1 MVSSA
6 IGEVPGSTQ
15 MKASRSN
22 VPAAQ
27 IEKRVV
33 VIRAGAGDEVGW
45 DTIRSGIIGDSGFPS
60 GVRLSRAPKIQAMR
74 LGRVFFPALLLGAAL
89 GAYFGREVKEAVSGP
104 AVAEA
109 QTVPAS
115 GSRERVLDADERSTI
130 SLFKNSQA
138 AVAFITTTEQ
148 QMDFWSRTVSEQA
161 TGSGSGFVWD
171 DKGHIVTNYH
181 VVQPVVDSRSGE
193 ITVTLRDKN
202 LAGTLVGAAP
212 ELDLAVIKVT
222 APRSDL
228 SPLPVGGSAEL
239 EVGQK
244 VFAIGNP
251 FGLDHTLTTGI
262 VSALGRTITS
272 VLNTPIEDVIQTDA
286 AINPGN
292 SGGPLL
298 DSSGR
303 LIGVNT
309 AIYSPSGANAGIGFA
324 VPVDTVSRVVPQL
337 IQYGRMR
344 RPVIGVR
351 TDTRLD
357 GLVARRFG
365 VRGAV
370 IMEVDKGSAAARAG
384 LTGVDV
390 DARSISV
397 GDVITEINGKPVTS
411 QADLSGR
418 LSYIEPGA
426 TVDMK
431 VWRDGKT
438 RTVKLTLGAS

>member
-1 MVSSA
+1 MS
-6 IGEVPGSTQ
+6 
-15 MKASRSN
+15 
-22 VPAAQ
+22 
-27 IEKRVV
+27 
-33 VIRAGAGDEVGW
+33 
-45 DTIRSGIIGDSGFPS
+45 
-60 GVRLSRAPKIQAMR
+60 
-74 LGRVFFPALLLGAAL
+74 LGRVFFPALLLGGAL
-89 GAYFGREVKEAVSGP
+89 GVFFARDIKDATSRP

-109 QTVPAS
+109 QARPDPVSAD
-115 GSRERVLDADERSTI
+115 RERNLDADERSTI
-130 SLFKNSQA
+130 KLFKNSQS

-148 QMDFWSRTVSEQA
+148 QMDFWSRTVSEQP

-171 DKGHIVTNYH
+171 NEGHIVTNYH
-181 VVQPVVDSRSGE
+181 VVQPVVNSRSGE
-193 ITVTLRDKN
+193 ITVTLSDKN

-212 ELDLAVIKVT
+212 ELDLAVVKVT
-222 APRSDL
+222 APKADL
-228 SPLPVGGSAEL
+228 KPIPVGTSTGL

-324 VPVDTVSRVVPQL
+324 VPVDTINRVVPQL
-337 IQYGRMR
+337 IKYGQMR
-344 RPVIGVR
+344 RPVIGVGL
-351 TDTRLD
+351 DPRLD

-365 VRGAV
+365 VLGAV
-370 IMEVDKGSAAARAG
+370 IANVAKGSAAARAG
-384 LTGVDV
+384 LTGIDLG
-390 DARSISV
+390 RNSISV
-397 GDVITEINGKPVTS
+397 GDVITEIDGKAVKS
-411 QADLSGR
+411 QAELTGR

-426 TVDMK
+426 TVNMK

-438 RTVKLTLGAS
+438 RTVSLKLGTSN

>member
-1 MVSSA
+1 
-6 IGEVPGSTQ
+6 
-15 MKASRSN
+15 
-22 VPAAQ
+22 
-27 IEKRVV
+27 
-33 VIRAGAGDEVGW
+33 
-45 DTIRSGIIGDSGFPS
+45 
-60 GVRLSRAPKIQAMR
+60 MR
-74 LGRVFFPALLLGAAL
+74 LGRVFFPALLLGAVL
-89 GAYFGREVKEAVSGP
+89 GAYFGGDVRNSVSRP

-109 QTVPAS
+109 Q
-115 GSRERVLDADERSTI
+115 SRPDPGARTRNLDADERLTI
-130 SLFKNSQA
+130 ALFKRSQA

-148 QMDFWSRTVSEQA
+148 QVDFWSRTVSEQA

-171 DKGHIVTNYH
+171 DQGHIVTNYH
-181 VVQPVVDSRSGE
+181 VVEPVVGSRSAE
-193 ITVTLRDKN
+193 IMVTLQDKN
-202 LAGTLVGAAP
+202 LVGTLVGTAP
-212 ELDLAVIKVT
+212 ELDLAVIKVQ
-222 APRSDL
+222 APKSDL
-228 SPLPVGGSAEL
+228 KPIPVGASANL

-298 DSSGR
+298 DSSGL

-337 IQYGRMR
+337 IQFGQMR
-344 RPVIGVR
+344 RPVIGVT

-370 IMEVDKGSAAARAG
+370 ILNVEKGSAAARAG
-384 LTGVDV
+384 LSGVDI
-390 DARSISV
+390 DRKSIRV
-397 GDVITEINGKPVTS
+397 GDVITEIDGKAVTS

-426 TVDMK
+426 TVNVK

-438 RTVKLTLGAS
+438 RTVKLVLGASR

>member
-1 MVSSA
+1 
-6 IGEVPGSTQ
+6 
-15 MKASRSN
+15 
-22 VPAAQ
+22 
-27 IEKRVV
+27 
-33 VIRAGAGDEVGW
+33 
-45 DTIRSGIIGDSGFPS
+45 
-60 GVRLSRAPKIQAMR
+60 MR
-74 LGRVFFPALLLGAAL
+74 LGRVFFPALLLGGVI
-89 GAYFGREVKEAVSGP
+89 GAYFGRDIKNAVSQD

-109 QTVPAS
+109 QTRPAA
-115 GSRERVLDADERSTI
+115 RERSLDTDERATI
-130 SLFKNSQA
+130 ALFRESQA
-138 AVAFITTTEQ
+138 AVVFITTTEQ
-148 QMDFWSRTVSEQA
+148 QIDFYSRTVSEQP

-181 VVQPVVDSRSGE
+181 VVQPVVESRSAE

-202 LAGTLVGAAP
+202 ITGKVVGVAP
-212 ELDLAVIKVT
+212 ELDIAVIQIDADK
-222 APRSDL
+222 AQLR
-228 SPLPVGGSAEL
+228 PLPVGASADL

-272 VLNTPIEDVIQTDA
+272 VLNTPIQDVIQTDA

-324 VPVDTVSRVVPQL
+324 VPVDTVNRVVPQL
-337 IQYGRMR
+337 IQFGRMR
-344 RPVIGVR
+344 RPVIGVQLNSQ
-351 TDTRLD
+351 LD
-357 GLVARRFG
+357 ALVARRFG

-370 IMEVDKGSAAARAG
+370 IYIVAPGSAAARAG
-384 LTGVDV
+384 LSGTDV
-390 DARSISV
+390 SKTSISV
-397 GDVITEINGKPVTS
+397 GDVITEIDGKPVTN
-411 QADLSGR
+411 QAELQGR

-438 RTVKLTLGAS
+438 RTVKLKLGASQ

>member
-1 MVSSA
+1 
-6 IGEVPGSTQ
+6 
-15 MKASRSN
+15 
-22 VPAAQ
+22 
-27 IEKRVV
+27 
-33 VIRAGAGDEVGW
+33 RA
-45 DTIRSGIIGDSGFPS
+45 RN
-60 GVRLSRAPKIQAMR
+60 
-74 LGRVFFPALLLGAAL
+74 
-89 GAYFGREVKEAVSGP
+89 
-104 AVAEA
+104 
-109 QTVPAS
+109 
-115 GSRERVLDADERSTI
+115 LDADEQATI
-130 SLFKNSQA
+130 ALFKDSQA

-148 QMDFWSRTVSEQA
+148 QVDFWSRTVSEQA

-181 VVQPVVDSRSGE
+181 VVQPVVGSRSAE
-193 ITVTLRDKN
+193 IRVTLRDRN

-212 ELDLAVIKVT
+212 ELDLAVIRVE
-222 APRSDL
+222 APGAELGALPLGSSSD
-228 SPLPVGGSAEL
+228 L

-309 AIYSPSGANAGIGFA
+309 AIYSPSGTNAGIGFA

-337 IQYGRMR
+337 IQFGRMR

-351 TDTRLD
+351 LDSRLD

-370 IMEVDKGSAAARAG
+370 IMDVEKGSAAARAG
-384 LTGVDV
+384 LTGVDM
-390 DARSISV
+390 DRNSISV
-397 GDVITEINGKPVTS
+397 GDVITEIDGKPVLS
-411 QADLSGR
+411 QTDLSGR

-438 RTVKLTLGAS
+438 RTVKLKLGTSE

>member
-1 MVSSA
+1 
-6 IGEVPGSTQ
+6 
-15 MKASRSN
+15 
-22 VPAAQ
+22 
-27 IEKRVV
+27 
-33 VIRAGAGDEVGW
+33 
-45 DTIRSGIIGDSGFPS
+45 
-60 GVRLSRAPKIQAMR
+60 MR
-74 LGRVFFPALLLGAAL
+74 LGRVFFPALLLGAVL
-89 GAYFGREVKEAVSGP
+89 GAYFGGDVRNSVSRP

-109 QTVPAS
+109 Q
-115 GSRERVLDADERSTI
+115 SRPDPGARTRNLDADERLTI
-130 SLFKNSQA
+130 ALFKQSQA

-148 QMDFWSRTVSEQA
+148 QVDFWSRTVSEQA

-171 DKGHIVTNYH
+171 DQGHIVTNYH
-181 VVQPVVDSRSGE
+181 VVEPVVGSRSAE
-193 ITVTLRDKN
+193 IMVTLQDKN
-202 LAGTLVGAAP
+202 LVGTLVGTAP
-212 ELDLAVIKVT
+212 ELDLAVIKVQ
-222 APRSDL
+222 APKSDL
-228 SPLPVGGSAEL
+228 KPIPVGASANL

-298 DSSGR
+298 DSSGL

-337 IQYGRMR
+337 IQFGQMR
-344 RPVIGVR
+344 RPVIGVT

-370 IMEVDKGSAAARAG
+370 ILNVEKGSAAARAG
-384 LTGVDV
+384 LSGVDI
-390 DARSISV
+390 DRKSIRV
-397 GDVITEINGKPVTS
+397 GDVITEIDGKAVTS

-426 TVDMK
+426 TVNVK

-438 RTVKLTLGAS
+438 RTVKLVLGASR

>member
-1 MVSSA
+1 
-6 IGEVPGSTQ
+6 
-15 MKASRSN
+15 
-22 VPAAQ
+22 
-27 IEKRVV
+27 
-33 VIRAGAGDEVGW
+33 
-45 DTIRSGIIGDSGFPS
+45 
-60 GVRLSRAPKIQAMR
+60 
-74 LGRVFFPALLLGAAL
+74 
-89 GAYFGREVKEAVSGP
+89 
-104 AVAEA
+104 
-109 QTVPAS
+109 
-115 GSRERVLDADERSTI
+115 
-130 SLFKNSQA
+130 
-138 AVAFITTTEQ
+138 
-148 QMDFWSRTVSEQA
+148 MDFWSRTVSEQA

-181 VVQPVVDSRSGE
+181 VVQPVAEGSRGSE

-202 LAGTLVGAAP
+202 LAGTLVGVAP
-212 ELDLAVIKVT
+212 ELDLAVIRVQ
-222 APRSDL
+222 ASRADL
-228 SPLPVGGSAEL
+228 KPLAVGASAGL

-303 LIGVNT
+303 LIAVNT

-337 IQYGRMR
+337 IEFGRMR
-344 RPVIGVR
+344 RPVIGV
-351 TDTRLD
+351 TLNPQLD

-365 VRGAV
+365 VQGAV
-370 IMEVDKGSAAARAG
+370 IQGVEKGSAAARAG
-384 LTGVDV
+384 LSGVEAD
-390 DARSISV
+390 RNTIRI
-397 GDVITEINGKPVTS
+397 GDVITEIDNKAVAS
-411 QADLSGR
+411 QADLTGR

-426 TVDMK
+426 TVSMK
-431 VWRDGKT
+431 VWRDGKI
-438 RTVKLTLGAS
+438 RTVKLTLGASR

>member
-1 MVSSA
+1 
-6 IGEVPGSTQ
+6 
-15 MKASRSN
+15 
-22 VPAAQ
+22 
-27 IEKRVV
+27 
-33 VIRAGAGDEVGW
+33 
-45 DTIRSGIIGDSGFPS
+45 
-60 GVRLSRAPKIQAMR
+60 MR

-89 GAYFGREVKEAVSGP
+89 GAYFGRDLKDVVTSPG
-104 AVAEA
+104 VAEA
-109 QTVPAS
+109 QTRPAA
-115 GSRERVLDADERSTI
+115 GSKERNLDPDERATI
-130 SLFKNSQA
+130 SLFRESQA

-148 QMDFWSRTVSEQA
+148 QIDFRSRTISEQA

-181 VVQPVVDSRSGE
+181 VVEPVVGSRSAE
-193 ITVTLRDKN
+193 ITVTLQDKN

-212 ELDLAVIKVT
+212 ELDLAVIRVT
-222 APRSDL
+222 APKSDL
-228 SPLPVGGSAEL
+228 KPIPVGGSGDL

-324 VPVDTVSRVVPQL
+324 VPADTVSRVVPQL
-337 IQYGRMR
+337 IQFGKMR

-370 IMEVDKGSAAARAG
+370 ILDVEKGSAAARAG

-390 DARSISV
+390 DRNTISV
-397 GDVITEINGKPVTS
+397 GDVITEINGKAVAS

-438 RTVKLTLGAS
+438 RTVKLTLGGSS

>member
-1 MVSSA
+1 
-6 IGEVPGSTQ
+6 
-15 MKASRSN
+15 
-22 VPAAQ
+22 
-27 IEKRVV
+27 
-33 VIRAGAGDEVGW
+33 
-45 DTIRSGIIGDSGFPS
+45 
-60 GVRLSRAPKIQAMR
+60 MR

-89 GAYFGREVKEAVSGP
+89 GAYFGRDIKEAVSGP
-104 AVAEA
+104 SVAEA
-109 QTVPAS
+109 QTRPEA
-115 GSRERVLDADERSTI
+115 GSKERNLDADERATI
-130 SLFKNSQA
+130 ALFKESQA

-148 QMDFWSRTVSEQA
+148 QIDFWSRTVSEQA

-171 DKGHIVTNYH
+171 DNGHIVTNYH
-181 VVQPVVDSRSGE
+181 VVQPVAEGSRGAE
-193 ITVTLRDKN
+193 ITVTLQDKN
-202 LAGTLVGAAP
+202 LAGTLVGVAP
-212 ELDLAVIKVT
+212 ELDLAVIRVETSK
-222 APRSDL
+222 RDL
-228 SPLPVGGSAEL
+228 KPLAVGASANL

-337 IQYGRMR
+337 IQFGKMR

-351 TDTRLD
+351 TDARLD
-357 GLVARRFG
+357 SLVARRFG

-370 IMEVDKGSAAARAG
+370 ILDVEKGSAAARAG
-384 LTGVDV
+384 LTGIEAD
-390 DARSISV
+390 RSSISV
-397 GDVITEINGKPVTS
+397 GDVITEIDGKPVTG

-426 TVDMK
+426 TVNVK
-431 VWRDGKT
+431 VWRDGKV
-438 RTVKLTLGAS
+438 REVKLTLGATR

>member
-1 MVSSA
+1 MS
-6 IGEVPGSTQ
+6 
-15 MKASRSN
+15 
-22 VPAAQ
+22 
-27 IEKRVV
+27 
-33 VIRAGAGDEVGW
+33 
-45 DTIRSGIIGDSGFPS
+45 
-60 GVRLSRAPKIQAMR
+60 
-74 LGRVFFPALLLGAAL
+74 LGRVFFPALLLGTAL
-89 GAYFGREVKEAVSGP
+89 GVYFGRDIKEAVSHP
-104 AVAEA
+104 RIAEA
-109 QTVPAS
+109 QTRPEPAS
-115 GSRERVLDADERSTI
+115 RNLDADEKATI
-130 SLFKNSQA
+130 ALFKASQA

-171 DKGHIVTNYH
+171 DTGHIVTNYH
-181 VVQPVVDSRSGE
+181 VVQPVVEGSRGSE
-193 ITVTLRDKN
+193 ITVTLQDKN
-202 LAGTLVGAAP
+202 LAGTLVGVAP
-212 ELDLAVIKVT
+212 ELDLAVIRVE
-222 APRSDL
+222 ASRGDL
-228 SPLPVGGSAEL
+228 KPLAVGASGGL

-324 VPVDTVSRVVPQL
+324 VPVDTISRVVPQL
-337 IQYGRMR
+337 IQFGRMR
-344 RPVIGVR
+344 RPVIGV
-351 TDTRLD
+351 TLNPQLD

-370 IMEVDKGSAAARAG
+370 IQGVEKGSAAARAG
-384 LTGVDV
+384 LSGVDT
-390 DARSISV
+390 DRNTIRI
-397 GDVITEINGKPVTS
+397 GDVITEIDNKPVAS
-411 QADLSGR
+411 QADLTGR

-426 TVDMK
+426 MVTMK

-438 RTVKLTLGAS
+438 RTVKLTLGASR

>member
-1 MVSSA
+1 
-6 IGEVPGSTQ
+6 
-15 MKASRSN
+15 
-22 VPAAQ
+22 
-27 IEKRVV
+27 
-33 VIRAGAGDEVGW
+33 
-45 DTIRSGIIGDSGFPS
+45 
-60 GVRLSRAPKIQAMR
+60 MR

-89 GAYFGREVKEAVSGP
+89 GAYFGRNIKEAVSGP
-104 AVAEA
+104 SVAEA
-109 QTVPAS
+109 QTRPEA
-115 GSRERVLDADERSTI
+115 GSKERNLDADERATI
-130 SLFKNSQA
+130 ALFKESQA

-148 QMDFWSRTVSEQA
+148 QVDFWSRTVSEQA

-181 VVQPVVDSRSGE
+181 VVQPVAEGSRGSE
-193 ITVTLRDKN
+193 ITVTLQDQN
-202 LAGTLVGAAP
+202 LAGTLVGIAP
-212 ELDLAVIKVT
+212 ELDLAVIRVET
-222 APRSDL
+222 AKRDL
-228 SPLPVGGSAEL
+228 KPLAVGASANL

-324 VPVDTVSRVVPQL
+324 VPVDTVNRVVPQL
-337 IQYGRMR
+337 IQFGKMR

-351 TDTRLD
+351 TDARLD
-357 GLVARRFG
+357 SLVARRFG

-370 IMEVDKGSAAARAG
+370 ILDVEKGSAAARAG
-384 LTGVDV
+384 LSGIEADRT
-390 DARSISV
+390 SISV
-397 GDVITEINGKPVTS
+397 GDVITEIDGKPVTS

-426 TVDMK
+426 TVNVK
-431 VWRDGKT
+431 VWRDGKF
-438 RTVKLTLGAS
+438 RAVKLTLGASR

>member
-1 MVSSA
+1 
-6 IGEVPGSTQ
+6 
-15 MKASRSN
+15 
-22 VPAAQ
+22 
-27 IEKRVV
+27 
-33 VIRAGAGDEVGW
+33 
-45 DTIRSGIIGDSGFPS
+45 
-60 GVRLSRAPKIQAMR
+60 MR

-89 GAYFGREVKEAVSGP
+89 GAYFGRDIKDTVSGP
-104 AVAEA
+104 RVAEA
-109 QTVPAS
+109 QTNTAA
-115 GSRERVLDADERSTI
+115 RDRTLDADERSTI
-130 SLFKNSQA
+130 ALFKQSQA

-148 QMDFWSRTVSEQA
+148 QVDYWSRTVSEQP

-171 DKGHIVTNYH
+171 NKGHIVTNYH
-181 VVQPVVDSRSGE
+181 VVQPVVGSRSAE
-193 ITVTLRDKN
+193 ITVTLQDKN
-202 LAGTLVGAAP
+202 LAGTVVGVAP
-212 ELDLAVIKVT
+212 ELDLAVILVT
-222 APRSDL
+222 APKADL
-228 SPLPVGGSAEL
+228 KPLPVGGSADL

-272 VLNTPIEDVIQTDA
+272 VLNTPIEGVIQTDA

-337 IQYGRMR
+337 IQFGKMK

-351 TDTRLD
+351 LDGRLD

-365 VRGAV
+365 VLGAV
-370 IMEVDKGSAAARAG
+370 IMSVERGSPAAAAG
-384 LTGVDV
+384 LTGVDMGRNSV
-390 DARSISV
+390 SI
-397 GDVITEINGKPVTS
+397 GDVITEIDGKPVTS
-411 QADLSGR
+411 QADLTGR

-426 TVDMK
+426 TVTMK
-431 VWRDGKT
+431 VWRDNKT
-438 RTVKLTLGAS
+438 RTVSLKLGASS

>member
-1 MVSSA
+1 
-6 IGEVPGSTQ
+6 
-15 MKASRSN
+15 
-22 VPAAQ
+22 
-27 IEKRVV
+27 
-33 VIRAGAGDEVGW
+33 
-45 DTIRSGIIGDSGFPS
+45 
-60 GVRLSRAPKIQAMR
+60 MR

-89 GAYFGREVKEAVSGP
+89 GAYFGRDIKQAVGGA

-109 QTVPAS
+109 QTRSEP
-115 GSRERVLDADERSTI
+115 GSKERNLDPDERSTI
-130 SLFKNSQA
+130 ALFKESQA
-138 AVAFITTTEQ
+138 AVAFITTTQ
-148 QMDFWSRTVSEQA
+148 QQIDFWSRTVSEQA

-181 VVQPVVDSRSGE
+181 VVQPVAEGSRGAE
-193 ITVTLRDKN
+193 ITVTLQDKN
-202 LAGTLVGAAP
+202 LAGTLVGSAP
-212 ELDLAVIKVT
+212 ELDIAVIRVETAKRDLTPLAVG
-222 APRSDL
+222 A
-228 SPLPVGGSAEL
+228 SANL

-272 VLNTPIEDVIQTDA
+272 VLNTPIQDVIQTDA

-337 IQYGRMR
+337 IQYGKMR
-344 RPVIGVR
+344 RPVIGVSMNS
-351 TDTRLD
+351 RLD
-357 GLVARRFG
+357 GLVERRFG

-370 IMEVDKGSAAARAG
+370 ILSVEPGSPAANAG
-384 LTGVDV
+384 L
-390 DARSISV
+390 
-397 GDVITEINGKPVTS
+397 
-411 QADLSGR
+411 QAADIGL
-418 LSYIEPGA
+418 
-426 TVDMK
+426 K
-431 VWRDGKT
+431 VK
-438 RTVKLTLGAS
+438 

>member
-1 MVSSA
+1 
-6 IGEVPGSTQ
+6 
-15 MKASRSN
+15 
-22 VPAAQ
+22 
-27 IEKRVV
+27 
-33 VIRAGAGDEVGW
+33 
-45 DTIRSGIIGDSGFPS
+45 
-60 GVRLSRAPKIQAMR
+60 MR

-89 GAYFGREVKEAVSGP
+89 GAYFGKDIKEAVSRSS
-104 AVAEA
+104 VAEA
-109 QTVPAS
+109 QTRPGTTPPRA
-115 GSRERVLDADERSTI
+115 RNLDADEQATI
-130 SLFKNSQA
+130 ALFKDSQA

-148 QMDFWSRTVSEQA
+148 QVDFWSRTVSEQA

-181 VVQPVVDSRSGE
+181 VVQPVVGSRSAE
-193 ITVTLRDKN
+193 IRVTLRDRN

-212 ELDLAVIKVT
+212 ELDLAVIRVE
-222 APRSDL
+222 APGAELGALPLGSSSD
-228 SPLPVGGSAEL
+228 L

-309 AIYSPSGANAGIGFA
+309 AIYSPSGTNAGIGFA

-337 IQYGRMR
+337 IQFGRMR

-351 TDTRLD
+351 LDSRLD

-370 IMEVDKGSAAARAG
+370 IMDVEKGSAAARAG
-384 LTGVDV
+384 LTGVDM
-390 DARSISV
+390 DRNS
-397 GDVITEINGKPVTS
+397 
-411 QADLSGR
+411 
-418 LSYIEPGA
+418 
-426 TVDMK
+426 
-431 VWRDGKT
+431 
-438 RTVKLTLGAS
+438 

>member
-1 MVSSA
+1 
-6 IGEVPGSTQ
+6 
-15 MKASRSN
+15 
-22 VPAAQ
+22 
-27 IEKRVV
+27 
-33 VIRAGAGDEVGW
+33 
-45 DTIRSGIIGDSGFPS
+45 
-60 GVRLSRAPKIQAMR
+60 MR
-74 LGRVFFPALLLGAAL
+74 LGRVFFPALLLGAVL
-89 GAYFGREVKEAVSGP
+89 GAYFGGDVRNSVSRP

-109 QTVPAS
+109 Q
-115 GSRERVLDADERSTI
+115 SRPDPGARTRNLDADERSTI
-130 SLFKNSQA
+130 ALFKQSQA

-148 QMDFWSRTVSEQA
+148 QVDFWSRTVSEQA

-171 DKGHIVTNYH
+171 DQGHIVTNYH
-181 VVQPVVDSRSGE
+181 VVEPVVGSRSAE
-193 ITVTLRDKN
+193 IMVTLQDKN
-202 LAGTLVGAAP
+202 LVGTLVGTAP
-212 ELDLAVIKVT
+212 ELDLAVIKVQ
-222 APRSDL
+222 APKSDL
-228 SPLPVGGSAEL
+228 KPIPVGASANL

-298 DSSGR
+298 DSSGL

-337 IQYGRMR
+337 IQFGQMR
-344 RPVIGVR
+344 RPVIGVT

-370 IMEVDKGSAAARAG
+370 ILNVEKGSAAARAG
-384 LTGVDV
+384 LSGVDI
-390 DARSISV
+390 DRKSIRV
-397 GDVITEINGKPVTS
+397 GDVITEIDGKAVTS

-426 TVDMK
+426 TVNVK

-438 RTVKLTLGAS
+438 RTVKLVLGASR

>member
-1 MVSSA
+1 
-6 IGEVPGSTQ
+6 
-15 MKASRSN
+15 
-22 VPAAQ
+22 
-27 IEKRVV
+27 
-33 VIRAGAGDEVGW
+33 
-45 DTIRSGIIGDSGFPS
+45 
-60 GVRLSRAPKIQAMR
+60 MR
-74 LGRVFFPALLLGAAL
+74 LERVFFPALLLGAAL
-89 GAYFGREVKEAVSGP
+89 GAYFGREIKDVVSRP
-104 AVAEA
+104 SVAEA
-109 QTVPAS
+109 QTRPA
-115 GSRERVLDADERSTI
+115 GSPRERNLDTDERSTI
-130 SLFKNSQA
+130 ALFKRSQA

-148 QMDFWSRTVSEQA
+148 QVDFWSRTVSEQA

-171 DKGHIVTNYH
+171 DEGHIVTNYH
-181 VVQPVVDSRSGE
+181 VVQPALGSRSAE
-193 ITVTLRDKN
+193 IRVTLQDKS
-202 LAGTLVGAAP
+202 LKGTLVGEAP
-212 ELDLAVIKVT
+212 ELDLAVIRVE
-222 APRSDL
+222 APENDLRPIPPGRSSD
-228 SPLPVGGSAEL
+228 L

-272 VLNTPIEDVIQTDA
+272 LLNTPIEDVIQTDA

-298 DSSGR
+298 DSSGY

-344 RPVIGVR
+344 RPIIGVVL
-351 TDTRLD
+351 DSRLD

-370 IMEVDKGSAAARAG
+370 IREVERGSAADRAG
-384 LTGVDV
+384 LSGVDV
-390 DARSISV
+390 GRDSIAV
-397 GDVITEINGKPVTS
+397 GDVITEIDGRPVAS
-411 QADLSGR
+411 QSELAGR

-426 TVDMK
+426 TVGMK

-438 RTVKLTLGAS
+438 RTVRLTLGASK

>member
-1 MVSSA
+1 
-6 IGEVPGSTQ
+6 
-15 MKASRSN
+15 MK
-22 VPAAQ
+22 
-27 IEKRVV
+27 
-33 VIRAGAGDEVGW
+33 
-45 DTIRSGIIGDSGFPS
+45 
-60 GVRLSRAPKIQAMR
+60 
-74 LGRVFFPALLLGAAL
+74 LGRVFFPALLLGGVL
-89 GAYFGREVKEAVSGP
+89 GAYFGGDLRQSVSRP

-109 QTVPAS
+109 Q
-115 GSRERVLDADERSTI
+115 SRPQPGGKERNLDADERATI
-130 SLFKNSQA
+130 ALFKASQA

-148 QMDFWSRTVSEQA
+148 QVDFWSRTVSEQA

-171 DKGHIVTNYH
+171 DQGHIVTNYH
-181 VVQPVVDSRSGE
+181 VVEPVVGSRSGE
-193 ITVTLRDKN
+193 ITVTLQDKN

-212 ELDLAVIKVT
+212 ELDIAVIRVQ
-222 APRSDL
+222 APKSDL
-228 SPLPVGGSAEL
+228 KPIPVGTSGGL

-298 DSSGR
+298 DSSGL

-337 IQYGRMR
+337 IQYGKMR
-344 RPVIGVR
+344 RPVIGV
-351 TDTRLD
+351 TLDARLD

-370 IMEVDKGSAAARAG
+370 IREVEKNSAAARAG
-384 LTGVDV
+384 LSGIDV
-390 DARSISV
+390 DRNSISI
-397 GDVITEINGKPVTS
+397 GDVITEIDGKPVAS

-426 TVDMK
+426 VVNVK

-438 RTVKLTLGAS
+438 RTVKLVLGASR

>member
-1 MVSSA
+1 
-6 IGEVPGSTQ
+6 
-15 MKASRSN
+15 
-22 VPAAQ
+22 
-27 IEKRVV
+27 
-33 VIRAGAGDEVGW
+33 
-45 DTIRSGIIGDSGFPS
+45 
-60 GVRLSRAPKIQAMR
+60 MR

-89 GAYFGREVKEAVSGP
+89 GAYFGRDIKEAVSGP
-104 AVAEA
+104 SVAEA
-109 QTVPAS
+109 QTRPEA
-115 GSRERVLDADERSTI
+115 GSKERNLDADERATI
-130 SLFKNSQA
+130 ALFKESQA

-148 QMDFWSRTVSEQA
+148 QVDFWSRTVSEQA

-181 VVQPVVDSRSGE
+181 VVQPVAEGSRGSE
-193 ITVTLRDKN
+193 ITVTLQDQN
-202 LAGTLVGAAP
+202 LAGTLVGIAP
-212 ELDLAVIKVT
+212 ELDLAVIRVET
-222 APRSDL
+222 AKRDL
-228 SPLPVGGSAEL
+228 KPLAVGASANL

-324 VPVDTVSRVVPQL
+324 VPVDTVNRVVPQL
-337 IQYGRMR
+337 IQFGKMR

-351 TDTRLD
+351 TDARLD
-357 GLVARRFG
+357 SLVARRFG

-370 IMEVDKGSAAARAG
+370 ILDVEKGSAAARAG
-384 LTGVDV
+384 LSGIEADRT
-390 DARSISV
+390 SISV
-397 GDVITEINGKPVTS
+397 GDVITEIDGKPVTS

-426 TVDMK
+426 TVNVK
-431 VWRDGKT
+431 VWRDGKF
-438 RTVKLTLGAS
+438 RAVKLTLGASR

>member
-1 MVSSA
+1 
-6 IGEVPGSTQ
+6 
-15 MKASRSN
+15 
-22 VPAAQ
+22 
-27 IEKRVV
+27 
-33 VIRAGAGDEVGW
+33 
-45 DTIRSGIIGDSGFPS
+45 
-60 GVRLSRAPKIQAMR
+60 MR
-74 LGRVFFPALLLGAAL
+74 LGRVFFPALLLGAAI
-89 GAYFGREVKEAVSGP
+89 GAYFGRDIKDVVSRP
-104 AVAEA
+104 SVAEA
-109 QTVPAS
+109 QVRPQP
-115 GSRERVLDADERSTI
+115 GSQERNLDADERSTI
-130 SLFKNSQA
+130 ALFKQSQA

-148 QMDFWSRTVSEQA
+148 QVDLWSRTVSEQA

-171 DKGHIVTNYH
+171 ESGHIVTNYH
-181 VVQPVVDSRSGE
+181 VVQPVAEGSRGSE
-193 ITVTLRDKN
+193 ITVALQDKN
-202 LAGTLVGAAP
+202 LVGTLVGTAP
-212 ELDLAVIKVT
+212 ELDLAVIKVQ
-222 APRSDL
+222 AAKSDL
-228 SPLPVGGSAEL
+228 KPLAVGGSSSL

-337 IQYGRMR
+337 IQFGRMR
-344 RPVIGVR
+344 RPVIGVNLSP
-351 TDTRLD
+351 RLD
-357 GLVARRFG
+357 ALVARRFG

-370 IMEVDKGSAAARAG
+370 ISAVEKGSAAAQAG

-390 DARSISV
+390 DRERGSIAI
-397 GDVITEINGKPVTS
+397 GDVITEIDGRPVAS
-411 QADLSGR
+411 QAELTGR

-426 TVDMK
+426 TVSMK
-431 VWRDGKT
+431 VWRDGST
-438 RTVKLTLGAS
+438 RTVKLKLGATR

>member
-1 MVSSA
+1 
-6 IGEVPGSTQ
+6 
-15 MKASRSN
+15 
-22 VPAAQ
+22 
-27 IEKRVV
+27 
-33 VIRAGAGDEVGW
+33 
-45 DTIRSGIIGDSGFPS
+45 
-60 GVRLSRAPKIQAMR
+60 MR

-89 GAYFGREVKEAVSGP
+89 GAYFGRDLKQVVSRSS
-104 AVAEA
+104 VAEA
-109 QTVPAS
+109 QTRPEA
-115 GSRERVLDADERSTI
+115 GSKERNLDPDERLTI
-130 SLFKNSQA
+130 ALFKESQG

-148 QMDFWSRTVSEQA
+148 QVDFWSRTVSEQA

-181 VVQPVVDSRSGE
+181 VVQPVAEGSRGAE
-193 ITVTLRDKN
+193 ITVTLHDKN
-202 LAGTLVGAAP
+202 LAGTLVGVAP
-212 ELDLAVIKVT
+212 ELDLAVIQVQMPK
-222 APRSDL
+222 SDL
-228 SPLPVGGSAEL
+228 KPLAVGGSANL

-337 IQYGRMR
+337 IQYGKMR
-344 RPVIGVR
+344 RPVIGVNLNS
-351 TDTRLD
+351 RLD
-357 GLVARRFG
+357 GLVERRFG

-370 IMEVDKGSAAARAG
+370 ILSVEPGSAAARAG
-384 LTGVDV
+384 LQGADIEKS
-390 DARSISV
+390 SIRV
-397 GDVITEINGKPVTS
+397 GDVITEIDGKPVAS

-418 LSYIEPGA
+418 LSYIDPGA
-426 TVDMK
+426 TVNVK
-431 VWRDGKT
+431 VWRDGKV
-438 RTVKLTLGAS
+438 RTVKLTLGGSR

>member
-1 MVSSA
+1 
-6 IGEVPGSTQ
+6 
-15 MKASRSN
+15 MK
-22 VPAAQ
+22 P
-27 IEKRVV
+27 
-33 VIRAGAGDEVGW
+33 
-45 DTIRSGIIGDSGFPS
+45 
-60 GVRLSRAPKIQAMR
+60 
-74 LGRVFFPALLLGAAL
+74 GRVFFPALLVGAAL
-89 GAYFGREVKEAVSGP
+89 GAYFGRDLKEFLSRP
-104 AVAEA
+104 SVAEA
-109 QTVPAS
+109 QTRPEA
-115 GSRERVLDADERSTI
+115 GSRERNLDADERATI
-130 SLFKNSQA
+130 ALFKQSQA

-148 QMDFWSRTVSEQA
+148 QVDFWTRTVSEQA

-181 VVQPVVDSRSGE
+181 VVQPVAEGSRGAE
-193 ITVTLRDKN
+193 ITVTLQDKN
-202 LAGTLVGAAP
+202 LAGTLVGVAP
-212 ELDLAVIKVT
+212 ELDLAVIRVQ
-222 APRSDL
+222 APKSDL
-228 SPLPVGGSAEL
+228 KPLAVGASTGL

-324 VPVDTVSRVVPQL
+324 VPVDTVTRVVPQL
-337 IQYGRMR
+337 IQFGRMR
-344 RPVIGVR
+344 RPVIGV
-351 TDTRLD
+351 TTNPQLD

-365 VRGAV
+365 VSGAV
-370 IMEVDKGSAAARAG
+370 IVDVEKGSAAAKAG
-384 LTGVDV
+384 LSGVDMG
-390 DARSISV
+390 RNSV
-397 GDVITEINGKPVTS
+397 AIGDVITEIDGKPVTS
-411 QADLSGR
+411 RADLTGR

-426 TVDMK
+426 TVSMK

-438 RTVKLTLGAS
+438 RTVKLTLGASR

>member
-1 MVSSA
+1 MVAKFGPLVTGDA
-6 IGEVPGSTQ
+6 IIRDE
-15 MKASRSN
+15 ASQ
-22 VPAAQ
+22 AL
-27 IEKRVV
+27 
-33 VIRAGAGDEVGW
+33 GAIPETSPRIVG
-45 DTIRSGIIGDSGFPS
+45 
-60 GVRLSRAPKIQAMR
+60 MR

-89 GAYFGREVKEAVSGP
+89 GAYFGKDIKDAVSGP
-104 AVAEA
+104 SVAEA
-109 QTVPAS
+109 QTRPAS
-115 GSRERVLDADERSTI
+115 APRERNLDADERATI
-130 SLFKNSQA
+130 ALFKDSQA

-148 QMDFWSRTVSEQA
+148 RVDYWSRTVSEQA

-181 VVQPVVDSRSGE
+181 VVQPAVGSKSAE
-193 ITVTLRDKN
+193 IRVTLKDKN
-202 LAGTLVGAAP
+202 LTGTLVGAAP
-212 ELDLAVIKVT
+212 ELDLAVIRVEAAKEDLKHI
-222 APRSDL
+222 APGRSSD
-228 SPLPVGGSAEL
+228 L

-298 DSSGR
+298 DSSGQ
-303 LIGVNT
+303 LVGVNT
-309 AIYSPSGANAGIGFA
+309 AIYSPSGTNAGIGFA

-337 IQYGRMR
+337 IQFGRMR
-344 RPVIGVR
+344 RPVIGVEL
-351 TDTRLD
+351 DSRLD

-370 IMEVDKGSAAARAG
+370 IKAVTRGSAAARAG
-384 LTGVDV
+384 LTGVDIGA
-390 DARSISV
+390 DSIAV
-397 GDVITEINGKPVTS
+397 GDVITEIDGRAVTS
-411 QADLSGR
+411 RDELAGR

-426 TVDMK
+426 TVEIK

-438 RTVKLTLGAS
+438 RTVKLTLGAST

>member
-1 MVSSA
+1 
-6 IGEVPGSTQ
+6 
-15 MKASRSN
+15 
-22 VPAAQ
+22 
-27 IEKRVV
+27 
-33 VIRAGAGDEVGW
+33 
-45 DTIRSGIIGDSGFPS
+45 
-60 GVRLSRAPKIQAMR
+60 MR
-74 LGRVFFPALLLGAAL
+74 LGRVFFPALLLGGL
-89 GAYFGREVKEAVSGP
+89 VGGYFGRDIKEFVSGP
-104 AVAEA
+104 SVAEA
-109 QTVPAS
+109 QTRPAF
-115 GSRERVLDADERSTI
+115 GPARERNLDADERATI
-130 SLFKNSQA
+130 NLFKESQA
-138 AVAFITTTEQ
+138 AVAFITTTDQ
-148 QMDFWSRTVSEQA
+148 QVDFWSRTVSEQA

-181 VVQPVVDSRSGE
+181 VVQPVVGSRSAE
-193 ITVTLRDKN
+193 ITVSLRDKN

-212 ELDLAVIKVT
+212 ELDLAVIRVT
-222 APRSDL
+222 TAKTDL
-228 SPLPVGGSAEL
+228 KPIQVGGSADL

-324 VPVDTVSRVVPQL
+324 VPVDTVARVVPQL
-337 IQYGRMR
+337 IEFGRMR

-351 TDTRLD
+351 LNSQLD

-370 IMEVDKGSAAARAG
+370 IQTVDPGSAAARAG

-390 DARSISV
+390 DRNSIAI
-397 GDVITEINGKPVTS
+397 GDVITEINGRPVTS
-411 QADLSGR
+411 QTDLQGR
-418 LSYIEPGA
+418 LSYIDPGA
-426 TVDMK
+426 TVDVK

-438 RTVKLTLGAS
+438 RTVKITLGTAS

>member
-1 MVSSA
+1 
-6 IGEVPGSTQ
+6 
-15 MKASRSN
+15 
-22 VPAAQ
+22 
-27 IEKRVV
+27 
-33 VIRAGAGDEVGW
+33 
-45 DTIRSGIIGDSGFPS
+45 
-60 GVRLSRAPKIQAMR
+60 MR
-74 LGRVFFPALLLGAAL
+74 LARVFFPALLLGAGL
-89 GAYFGREVKEAVSGP
+89 GAYFGKEIKDVARGLS
-104 AVAEA
+104 VAEA
-109 QTVPAS
+109 QTRTPAV
-115 GSRERVLDADERSTI
+115 RERTLDPDERSAI
-130 SLFKNSQA
+130 SLFKVSQG

-148 QMDFWSRTVSEQA
+148 QVDFWSRTVSEQP

-181 VVQPVVDSRSGE
+181 VVQPVVESRSAD
-193 ITVTLRDKN
+193 IMVTLQDRN
-202 LAGTLVGAAP
+202 VSGTIVGVAP
-212 ELDLAVIKVT
+212 ELDLAVIQIPPSKT
-222 APRSDL
+222 ELR
-228 SPLPVGGSAEL
+228 PLPVGTSSDL

-272 VLNTPIEDVIQTDA
+272 VLNTPIEGVIQTDA

-324 VPVDTVSRVVPQL
+324 VPVDTISRVVPQL
-337 IQYGRMR
+337 IQYGKMR
-344 RPVIGVR
+344 RPFMGIN
-351 TDTRLD
+351 TDGRVD

-370 IMEVDKGSAAARAG
+370 ITVVEPGSPAARAG

-390 DARSISV
+390 DSRSIRV
-397 GDVITEINGKPVTS
+397 GDVITEIDGRAVTS
-411 QADLSGR
+411 QEDLNGR

-426 TVDMK
+426 TVSMK
-431 VWRDGKT
+431 IWRDGKT
-438 RTVKLTLGAS
+438 RDIKLTLGTSK

>member
-1 MVSSA
+1 
-6 IGEVPGSTQ
+6 
-15 MKASRSN
+15 
-22 VPAAQ
+22 
-27 IEKRVV
+27 
-33 VIRAGAGDEVGW
+33 
-45 DTIRSGIIGDSGFPS
+45 
-60 GVRLSRAPKIQAMR
+60 MR

-89 GAYFGREVKEAVSGP
+89 GAYFGRDIKEAVSGP
-104 AVAEA
+104 SVAEA
-109 QTVPAS
+109 QTRPEP
-115 GSRERVLDADERSTI
+115 GSRERNLDADERATI
-130 SLFKNSQA
+130 ALFKESQA

-148 QMDFWSRTVSEQA
+148 QIDFWSRTVSEQA

-181 VVQPVVDSRSGE
+181 VVQPVAEGSRGAE
-193 ITVTLRDKN
+193 ITVTLQDKN
-202 LAGTLVGAAP
+202 LAGTLVGIAP
-212 ELDLAVIKVT
+212 ELDLAVIRVETTK
-222 APRSDL
+222 RDL
-228 SPLPVGGSAEL
+228 KPLSVGASANL

-337 IQYGRMR
+337 IQFGKMR

-351 TDTRLD
+351 TDPRLD
-357 GLVARRFG
+357 SLVARRFG

-370 IMEVDKGSAAARAG
+370 ILDVEKGSAAARAG
-384 LTGVDV
+384 LSGIEADRT
-390 DARSISV
+390 SLSV
-397 GDVITEINGKPVTS
+397 GDVITEIDGKPVTG
-411 QADLSGR
+411 QADLTGR

-426 TVDMK
+426 TVNVK
-431 VWRDGKT
+431 VWRDGKL
-438 RTVKLTLGAS
+438 RTVKLTLGASR

>member
-1 MVSSA
+1 
-6 IGEVPGSTQ
+6 
-15 MKASRSN
+15 
-22 VPAAQ
+22 
-27 IEKRVV
+27 
-33 VIRAGAGDEVGW
+33 
-45 DTIRSGIIGDSGFPS
+45 
-60 GVRLSRAPKIQAMR
+60 
-74 LGRVFFPALLLGAAL
+74 L

-115 GSRERVLDADERSTI
+115 GSKERALDADERSTI

-181 VVQPVVDSRSGE
+181 VVQPVVGSQSGE

-222 APRSDL
+222 APGSDL
-228 SPLPVGGSAEL
+228 TPLPIGGSAEL

-397 GDVITEINGKPVTS
+397 GDVITEINGKAVTS

>member
-1 MVSSA
+1 
-6 IGEVPGSTQ
+6 
-15 MKASRSN
+15 
-22 VPAAQ
+22 
-27 IEKRVV
+27 
-33 VIRAGAGDEVGW
+33 
-45 DTIRSGIIGDSGFPS
+45 
-60 GVRLSRAPKIQAMR
+60 MR
-74 LGRVFFPALLLGAAL
+74 LGRVFFPALLLGAGL
-89 GAYFGREVKEAVSGP
+89 GAYFGRDLKDVVSRP
-104 AVAEA
+104 SVAEA
-109 QTVPAS
+109 QSRPEAS
-115 GSRERVLDADERSTI
+115 SRDRNLDPDERATI
-130 SLFKNSQA
+130 ALFKSSQA

-148 QMDFWSRTVSEQA
+148 QVDFWNRTVSEQA
-161 TGSGSGFVWD
+161 TGTGSGFVWD
-171 DKGHIVTNYH
+171 DLGHIVTNYH
-181 VVQPVVDSRSGE
+181 VVQPVAEGSRSAE
-193 ITVTLRDKN
+193 IRVTLQDKN
-202 LAGTLVGAAP
+202 LVGTLVGFAR
-212 ELDLAVIKVT
+212 ELDLAVIRVT
-222 APRSDL
+222 AAKSDL
-228 SPLPVGGSAEL
+228 KPIPVGGSANL

-262 VSALGRTITS
+262 VSALGRTIAS

-337 IQYGRMR
+337 IQFGKMR
-344 RPVIGVR
+344 RPVIGVGL
-351 TDTRLD
+351 DSRLD
-357 GLVARRFG
+357 GLVERRFG

-370 IMEVDKGSAAARAG
+370 IMTVEKGSAAARAG
-384 LTGVDV
+384 LSGVDM
-390 DARSISV
+390 DRNSITV
-397 GDVITEINGKPVTS
+397 GDVITEIDGKPVAS

-426 TVDMK
+426 TVNMK

-438 RTVKLTLGAS
+438 RTVKLTLGASK

>member
-1 MVSSA
+1 
-6 IGEVPGSTQ
+6 
-15 MKASRSN
+15 
-22 VPAAQ
+22 
-27 IEKRVV
+27 
-33 VIRAGAGDEVGW
+33 
-45 DTIRSGIIGDSGFPS
+45 
-60 GVRLSRAPKIQAMR
+60 MR
-74 LGRVFFPALLLGAAL
+74 LGRVFFPALLLGGAI
-89 GAYFGREVKEAVSGP
+89 GAYFGRDIKNAVSQP

-109 QTVPAS
+109 QTRLVA
-115 GSRERVLDADERSTI
+115 RERNLDTDERATI
-130 SLFKNSQA
+130 ALFRDSQA
-138 AVAFITTTEQ
+138 AVVFITTTEQ
-148 QMDFWSRTVSEQA
+148 RVDFWSRTVSEQP

-181 VVQPVVDSRSGE
+181 VVQPVVGSRSAE
-193 ITVTLRDKN
+193 LTVTLRDKN
-202 LAGTLVGAAP
+202 ISGKVVGEAP
-212 ELDLAVIKVT
+212 ELDIAVIQIDVDK
-222 APRSDL
+222 AQLR
-228 SPLPVGGSAEL
+228 PLPVGASADL

-272 VLNTPIEDVIQTDA
+272 VLNTPIQDVIQTDA

-324 VPVDTVSRVVPQL
+324 VPVDTVNRVVPQL
-337 IQYGRMR
+337 IQFGRMR
-344 RPVIGVR
+344 RPVIGVQLNSQ
-351 TDTRLD
+351 LD
-357 GLVARRFG
+357 ALVARRFG

-370 IMEVDKGSAAARAG
+370 IHVVAPGSAAARAG
-384 LTGVDV
+384 LTGTDV
-390 DARSISV
+390 SRTDIRV
-397 GDVITEINGKPVTS
+397 GDVITEIDGKAVSS
-411 QADLSGR
+411 QAELLGR

-426 TVDMK
+426 TVEMK

-438 RTVKLTLGAS
+438 RTVKLTLGASS

>member
-1 MVSSA
+1 
-6 IGEVPGSTQ
+6 
-15 MKASRSN
+15 
-22 VPAAQ
+22 
-27 IEKRVV
+27 
-33 VIRAGAGDEVGW
+33 
-45 DTIRSGIIGDSGFPS
+45 
-60 GVRLSRAPKIQAMR
+60 MR
-74 LGRVFFPALLLGAAL
+74 LGRVFFPALLLGAVL
-89 GAYFGREVKEAVSGP
+89 GAYFGGDVRNSVSRP

-109 QTVPAS
+109 Q
-115 GSRERVLDADERSTI
+115 SRPDPGARPRNLDADERSTI
-130 SLFKNSQA
+130 ALFKQSQA

-148 QMDFWSRTVSEQA
+148 QVDFWSRTVSEQA

-171 DKGHIVTNYH
+171 DQGHIVTNYH
-181 VVQPVVDSRSGE
+181 VVEPVVGSRSAE
-193 ITVTLRDKN
+193 IMVTLQDKN
-202 LAGTLVGAAP
+202 LVGTLVGTAP
-212 ELDLAVIKVT
+212 ELDLAVIKVQ
-222 APRSDL
+222 APKSDL
-228 SPLPVGGSAEL
+228 KPIPVGASANL

-298 DSSGR
+298 DSSGL

-337 IQYGRMR
+337 IQFGQMR
-344 RPVIGVR
+344 RPVIGVT

-370 IMEVDKGSAAARAG
+370 ILNVEKGSAAARAG
-384 LTGVDV
+384 LSGVDI
-390 DARSISV
+390 DRKSIRV
-397 GDVITEINGKPVTS
+397 GDVITEIDGKAVTS

-426 TVDMK
+426 TVNVK

-438 RTVKLTLGAS
+438 RTVKLVLGASR

>member
-1 MVSSA
+1 MSV
-6 IGEVPGSTQ
+6 
-15 MKASRSN
+15 
-22 VPAAQ
+22 
-27 IEKRVV
+27 
-33 VIRAGAGDEVGW
+33 
-45 DTIRSGIIGDSGFPS
+45 
-60 GVRLSRAPKIQAMR
+60 
-74 LGRVFFPALLLGAAL
+74 GRVFFPALLLGAAA
-89 GAYFGREVKEAVSGP
+89 GAYFARDIRDVVNRP

-109 QTVPAS
+109 QSRAGAPSVD
-115 GSRERVLDADERSTI
+115 RERTLDADERSTI
-130 SLFKNSQA
+130 KLFKNSQA

-148 QMDFWSRTVSEQA
+148 RVDFWSSTVSEQP
-161 TGSGSGFVWD
+161 TGTGSGFVWD
-171 DKGHIVTNYH
+171 NDGNIVTNFH
-181 VVQPVVDSRSGE
+181 VVQPVVNSRSGE
-193 ITVTLRDKN
+193 ITVTLSDKN
-202 LAGTLVGAAP
+202 FAGTLVGVAP
-212 ELDLAVIKVT
+212 ELDLAVIRVATSKG
-222 APRSDL
+222 DL
-228 SPLPVGGSAEL
+228 KTIPVGTSTGL

-272 VLNTPIEDVIQTDA
+272 VLNSPIEDVIQTDA

-337 IQYGRMR
+337 IKYGKMR
-344 RPVIGVR
+344 RPVIGVGL
-351 TDTRLD
+351 DSRLD

-365 VRGAV
+365 VQGAV
-370 IMEVDKGSAAARAG
+370 IMTVEKGSPAARAG
-384 LTGVDV
+384 LTGVDM
-390 DARSISV
+390 DRKSISV
-397 GDVITEINGKPVTS
+397 GDVITEIDGKVVTS

-426 TVDMK
+426 TVSMK

-438 RTVKLTLGAS
+438 RTVSLKLGTSS